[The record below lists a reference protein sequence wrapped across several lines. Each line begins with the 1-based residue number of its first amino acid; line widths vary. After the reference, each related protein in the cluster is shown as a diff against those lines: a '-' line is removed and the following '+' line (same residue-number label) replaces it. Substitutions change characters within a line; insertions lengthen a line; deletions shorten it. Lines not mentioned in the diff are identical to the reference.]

1 MTFSVFRFDFLEFG
15 IWVFFILSDGLTIFS
30 SSIIFLISIFFWNNW
45 RRGGRFCKNTL
56 WIGGFVFWFLF
67 MIFVFQLKL
76 VKNELQTVGYILYQI
91 LHTVLTSLKFICS
104 KKVTNIW
111 RNLPFNC
118 QIFVAFTEYMNIW
131 FAFFP
136 AHFLMVSI
144 TSNLIFQKFVSFSK
158 SSMLTNTYSSFLKGT
173 YV

>member
-30 SSIIFLISIFFWNNW
+30 NSIIFLISIFFWNNW

-76 VKNELQTVGYILYQI
+76 VKNELQTVGFF
-91 LHTVLTSLKFICS
+91 SLSKFGYCTHVIKVHIFF

-118 QIFVAFTEYMNIW
+118 QIFVAFTEYMNTRGLL
-131 FAFFP
+131 FFQP
-136 AHFLMVSI
+136 TFWWLVLQAISSLR
-144 TSNLIFQKFVSFSK
+144 NLTLCLNHQC
-158 SSMLTNTYSSFLKGT
+158 
-173 YV
+173 